1 MLKKIVIFGSDTSY
15 GKIAFDFFSKFSDS
29 YKIVGLTFSSD
40 RALFLKQ
47 LKSINAQF
55 ALVSDDKVC
64 KEIELDYN
72 NSNCYFFSKESSNNF
87 IKGSDSDIYVFTES
101 NISNL
106 KNILS
111 IIYDQKDVVLM
122 DIDPIL
128 FSGKILRYE
137 AKLKGIN
144 LYPITLQTYS
154 LNQFLKVR
162 DIKELEKII
171 LTTHEKKYTKED
183 IEEIR
188 DQKTDF
194 YKFKKC
200 FYSFTK
206 FSLVKQLYLINYLYD
221 IPLEKFD
228 YFTQNKNIISLITD
242 FSDGSNFI
250 NTTNNDIYPVLYYYF
265 CKDKE
270 GFKEKNNVISGDKIN
285 LSLTRLDVLKE
296 PFLKIGVDFLKKGG
310 SYPIV
315 YFLAFEIL
323 TEKYWNNKIKF
334 KGLLKKLEE
343 LYNDKKYYVTKPD
356 LKTIISL
363 KNKLE
368 HNL

>member
-40 RALFLKQ
+40 SSLFLKQ
-47 LKSINAQF
+47 LKATNSQF
-55 ALVSDDKVC
+55 AMVSDEKIC
-64 KEIELDYN
+64 KEIELKLN
-72 NSNCYFFSKESSNNF
+72 TPNCFFFSKENSINF
-87 IKGSDSDIYVFTES
+87 VKNSDADIYVFTES
-101 NISNL
+101 NTSTL

-122 DIDPIL
+122 SVDLIL
-128 FSGKILRYE
+128 FSGKILKYE

-144 LYPITLQTYS
+144 LYSITLQNYS

-162 DIKELEKII
+162 NIKELDKII
-171 LTTHEKKYTKED
+171 LLTQNNKYTKED
-183 IEEIR
+183 VEEFKN
-188 DQKTDF
+188 QKKDF
-194 YKFKKC
+194 YRFKKC

-206 FSLVKQLYLINYLYD
+206 FNLVQQLYLINYLYD
-221 IPLEKFD
+221 ISPEKFD
-228 YFTQNKNIISLITD
+228 YFNQSKNIISLITE
-242 FSDGSNFI
+242 FSDGSNLI

-270 GFKEKNNVISGDKIN
+270 GFKDKNSLISGDKIN
-285 LSLTRLDVLKE
+285 LSLSRLDLLKE
-296 PFLKIGVDFLKKGG
+296 PFIKLGVDFLKKGG
-310 SYPIV
+310 SFPIV

-323 TEKYWNNKIKF
+323 TEKYWNNKIKY
-334 KGLLKKLEE
+334 KDILKKLET

-356 LKTIISL
+356 LKTIIAL
-363 KNKLE
+363 KKKLE
-368 HNL
+368 NNL